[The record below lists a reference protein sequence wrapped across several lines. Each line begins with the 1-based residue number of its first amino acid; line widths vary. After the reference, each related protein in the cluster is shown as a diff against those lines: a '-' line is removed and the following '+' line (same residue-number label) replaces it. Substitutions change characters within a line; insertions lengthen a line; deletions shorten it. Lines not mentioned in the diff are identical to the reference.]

1 MSAILK
7 KYFEIILLYMIL
19 FENQA
24 LSPDKFLSC
33 EPHLVQSVPPG
44 PGQDA
49 EVVKRPGHVS
59 VSSAIAEECLVV
71 IVNGETPPSG
81 DKSGEQWQQDEDES
95 LKDSHFPRG
104 PPLLLLLFL
113 GPIGPLELGLS
124 VGWLVGCLSGKLSL
138 GTSG

>member
-1 MSAILK
+1 
-7 KYFEIILLYMIL
+7 MIL

-81 DKSGEQWQQDEDES
+81 DKSREQWQQDEDES

-104 PPLLLLLFL
+104 PPLLLLLFFL
-113 GPIGPLELGLS
+113 FIHMNLPLIFEKIQFIFFCAFVTIFLTQLPD
-124 VGWLVGCLSGKLSL
+124 K
-138 GTSG
+138 